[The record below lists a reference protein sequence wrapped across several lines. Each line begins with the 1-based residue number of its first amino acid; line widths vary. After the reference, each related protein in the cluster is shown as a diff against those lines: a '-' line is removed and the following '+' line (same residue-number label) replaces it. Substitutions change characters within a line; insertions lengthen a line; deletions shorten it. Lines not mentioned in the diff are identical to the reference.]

1 MDDYFDGGDGNDRA
15 NFLGEYDEYAIL
27 EGAEWNN
34 QVMSVVDLVSDRD
47 GIDTLIYVEEM
58 DFGGVLYVVG
68 EELNSVIKGF
78 IPNQFKLFPAYPN
91 PFNSSTT
98 IRYDI
103 PIKTSVDIFVIDLL
117 GRKVKTLI
125 SESSI
130 EVGSHQVKWHG
141 FDDKGNLVPS
151 GIYLIQF
158 VSQDYTHQYKTVMI
172 K

>member
-1 MDDYFDGGDGNDRA
+1 MIF
-15 NFLGEYDEYAIL
+15 
-27 EGAEWNN
+27 
-34 QVMSVVDLVSDRD
+34 
-47 GIDTLIYVEEM
+47 
-58 DFGGVLYVVG
+58 
-68 EELNSVIKGF
+68 
-78 IPNQFKLFPAYPN
+78 
-91 PFNSSTT
+91 
-98 IRYDI
+98 

-125 SESSI
+125 SEISV
-130 EVGSHQVKWHG
+130 EVGSHQVKWRG

>member
-1 MDDYFDGGDGNDRA
+1 
-15 NFLGEYDEYAIL
+15 
-27 EGAEWNN
+27 
-34 QVMSVVDLVSDRD
+34 MSVVDLVSDRD
-47 GIDTLIYVEEM
+47 GIDTLINVEEM

-68 EELNSVIKGF
+68 EELNLVINEF
-78 IPNQFKLFPAYPN
+78 MPNQFKLFPTYPN

-103 PIKTSVDIFVIDLL
+103 PIKTSIDIFVIDLL

-125 SESSI
+125 SESSV

-141 FDDKGNLVPS
+141 FDDEGNLVPS